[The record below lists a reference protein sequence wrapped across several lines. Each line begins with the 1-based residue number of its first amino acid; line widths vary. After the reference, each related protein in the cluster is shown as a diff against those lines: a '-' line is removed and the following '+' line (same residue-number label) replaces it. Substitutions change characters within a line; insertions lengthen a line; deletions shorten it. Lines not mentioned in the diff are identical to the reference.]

1 MSPWPGRMGGDL
13 GRERFCL
20 TEKHYFQSDA
30 DEKWLFSGFPDISSP
45 VVDVAILAADLHP
58 CQAV

>member
-1 MSPWPGRMGGDL
+1 MLVREDGRGFGE
-13 GRERFCL
+13 GTICL

-30 DEKWLFSGFPDISSP
+30 DEKWLFGGFPDISSP
-45 VVDVAILAADLHP
+45 VVDVAILAADFHP